1 MFCDENRIHRKLT
14 TPYTPQQNS
23 VVEQKNRIV
32 MELARTLLTAQG
44 LPNYFWGEAAATIVC
59 LLNIPLAKVV
69 SNKTPH
75 NSLKRWKKRAIYLWL
90 ILPLLMCQTV
100 FGLSIV
106 DAPITSLVRSHYF
119 EILMGRRKVKFSLE
133 ITASSGERKRYSCH
147 QNYPG

>member
-1 MFCDENRIHRKLT
+1 
-14 TPYTPQQNS
+14 
-23 VVEQKNRIV
+23 
-32 MELARTLLTAQG
+32 MELARTLLKAQG
-44 LPNYFWGEAAATIVC
+44 LPNYFWGEAAATIVY
-59 LLNIPLAKVV
+59 LLNIPPAKVV

-119 EILMGRRKVKFSLE
+119 EILMGRRKVKSGLE
-133 ITASSGERKRYSCH
+133 ITASSRGRKRYSCH